1 MKKSLLA
8 LAILGAFAGAASA
21 QSSVTVYGLVDTGFT
36 SIDQGGEDGTG
47 FGRTNGISS
56 GNDGASRIGFKG
68 VEDLGNG
75 LKAEFTLENGFDSD
89 TGEGKDSMAFSRLAF
104 VGLDGGFG
112 KVRLGRQNTQVKDML
127 GQIDP
132 FGAAGMVNS
141 VDFINGGGLD
151 QRNPNQIVWLS
162 NNYSGFSG
170 GLAYEFGESDTGTND
185 NSGYSARLG
194 YKNGPLN
201 VQFAYQKAK
210 LDADPVT
217 ASDKNALLGAT
228 YDFGAVKLHGI
239 YGERKLAADDGVVS
253 LDDKIR
259 SALIG
264 VTVPMGA
271 SKIRAE
277 YIRNDNKDI
286 DDADS
291 NVWAVSYTYA
301 MSKRTH
307 LYATYVRTSNDDNSG
322 LGIGGP
328 FSADD
333 LAAGAPLGE
342 SASGVAIGIAHKF

>member
-21 QSSVTVYGLVDTGFT
+21 QSSVTIYGRIDTGFT
-36 SIDQGGEDGTG
+36 SIDQGGS
-47 FGRTNGISS
+47 GRVNGISS
-56 GNDGASRIGFKG
+56 GNNSASRIGFKG

-75 LKAEFTLENGFDSD
+75 LKAEFALENGVNTDD
-89 TGEGKDSMAFSRLAF
+89 GTGKAAQPFSRQSF
-104 VGLDGGFG
+104 VGLNGGFG
-112 KVRLGRQNTQVKDML
+112 KVRLGKQNTQVKNML
-127 GQIDP
+127 LDIDT
-132 FGAAGMVNS
+132 FGATGMVNS

-151 QRNPNQIVWLS
+151 QRNPNQVAWLS
-162 NNYSGFSG
+162 KDYAGFSG
-170 GLAYEFGESDTGTND
+170 GVAYQFGESDTGTGD

-201 VQFAYQKAK
+201 VQFGYQNQNKTSVAGV
-210 LDADPVT
+210 DQDDQT
-217 ASDKNALLGAT
+217 NALIGAT
-228 YDFGAVKLHGI
+228 YDFGVVKLHGI
-239 YGERKLAADDGVVS
+239 YGEKNTDAAYNATADDI
-253 LDDKIR
+253 KIR

-301 MSKRTH
+301 MSKRTQ
-307 LYATYVRTSNDDNSG
+307 LYATYVRTSNDDKSN

-328 FSADD
+328 
-333 LAAGAPLGE
+333 GE
-342 SASGVAIGIAHKF
+342 GTNGQSASGVALGVQHNF

>member
-1 MKKSLLA
+1 M
-8 LAILGAFAGAASA
+8 
-21 QSSVTVYGLVDTGFT
+21 YGLVDTGFT
-36 SIDQGGEDGTG
+36 SIDQGGADGSG
-47 FGRTNGISS
+47 KGRINGISS

-89 TGEGKDSMAFSRLAF
+89 TGDGKTGTAFSRLAF

-132 FGAAGMVNS
+132 FGAAGIVNS

-151 QRNPNQIVWLS
+151 QRNPNQVAWLS

-170 GLAYEFGESDTGTND
+170 GLAYQFGEKDTGTGD

-201 VQFAYQKAK
+201 VQFGYQNANKTVAG
-210 LDADPVT
+210 V
-217 ASDKNALLGAT
+217 SDGDQKNALLGAT

-239 YGERKLAADDGVVS
+239 YGEKKTDAAFDGSANDV
-253 LDDKIR
+253 KIR
-259 SALIG
+259 SALLG

-286 DDADS
+286 DNADS
-291 NVWAVSYTYA
+291 NVWALSYTYA

-307 LYATYVRTSNDDNSG
+307 LYATYVRTSNDDGSA

-328 FSADD
+328 
-333 LAAGAPLGE
+333 GE
-342 SASGVAIGIAHKF
+342 AQKGENASGVDRKSVV

>member
-36 SIDQGGEDGTG
+36 SIDQGGVDGSGKGTV
-47 FGRTNGISS
+47 NGISS
-56 GNDGASRIGFKG
+56 GGDGASRIGFKG

-75 LKAEFTLENGFDSD
+75 LKAEFTLEQGFDSD
-89 TGEGKDSMAFSRLAF
+89 NGDAANGDRQFSRLSF
-104 VGLDGGFG
+104 VGLNGGFG

-127 GQIDP
+127 GQVDP
-132 FGAAGMVNS
+132 FGAAGIVNS

-151 QRNPNQIVWLS
+151 QRNPNQVAWLS
-162 NNYSGFSG
+162 NNYAGFSG
-170 GLAYEFGESDTGTND
+170 GVAYQFGEQDTGTSD

-201 VQFAYQKAK
+201 VQFGYQNQNKT
-210 LDADPVT
+210 T
-217 ASDKNALLGAT
+217 AAGVDQDDQKNALLGAT
-228 YDFGAVKLHGI
+228 YDFGVVKLHGI
-239 YGERKLAADDGVVS
+239 YGEKKTDAAFGGTAGDI
-253 LDDKIR
+253 KIR
-259 SALIG
+259 SALVG

-277 YIRNDNKDI
+277 YIRNDNKDV
-286 DDADS
+286 DDADN

-307 LYATYVRTSNDDNSG
+307 LYATYVGVSNDDASD

-328 FSADD
+328 G
-333 LAAGAPLGE
+333 AGTAGE
-342 SASGVAIGIAHKF
+342 SARGLAVGVQHKF